1 MKISSIFVAFL
12 ENTTLLA
19 YICDFKK
26 NLPDRVQLRQLMYT
40 ECITLQIIK
49 FARDTKKSS
58 KVALKALKN
67 ATIISDCLVLLQ
79 GGCGIVGFDNK
90 WVKYKVAG
98 TLKLLQSDK
107 L

>member
-12 ENTTLLA
+12 ENTTLLT
-19 YICDFKK
+19 YIYDFKK
-26 NLPDRVQLRQLMYT
+26 DLPDCVQLRQLMYT

-79 GGCGIVGFDNK
+79 GGCGIVGFV
-90 WVKYKVAG
+90 WLYEMI
-98 TLKLLQSDK
+98 KLQFVS
-107 L
+107 